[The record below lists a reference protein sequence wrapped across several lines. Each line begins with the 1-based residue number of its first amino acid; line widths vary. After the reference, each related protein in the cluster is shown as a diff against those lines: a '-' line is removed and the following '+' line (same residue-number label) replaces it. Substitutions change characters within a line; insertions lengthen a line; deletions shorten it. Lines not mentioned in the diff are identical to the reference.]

1 MPENQEP
8 QYHGAIFWIEV
19 DKIRPNPFQPRHEF
33 DEDKLTALA
42 DSIRQYGVLQPL
54 VVTRQESFDEAG
66 NMTVSYELIA
76 GERRWRASQIAGI
89 RQIPALIRED
99 EQSDK
104 LKLEM
109 AIIENLQREDLN
121 PVDRARAFARL
132 VDDFGLKHIDVAKRI
147 GKSRE
152 FVSNSIRILALPE
165 TMIQALLERKI
176 TEGHTRPLLMLTDRP
191 AEQATFFQ
199 ELLTKKINVRQAEH
213 LARRIAYDR
222 VRKKEYF
229 VPPDIIELEQKLSEQ
244 LGTRVRVERN
254 ALGGQVLIDF
264 FTNDDLAGILA
275 LLAAKRAQAENPEA
289 AAAAEQTAL
298 EAEAAAQPVAEEVDD
313 SDLYN
318 INNFT
323 I

>member
-1 MPENQEP
+1 MGEEKKRKKQKGEGGFIKNPGGEFWNP
-8 QYHGAIFWIEV
+8 GA
-19 DKIRPNPFQPRHEF
+19 RPRPSP
-33 DEDKLTALA
+33 
-42 DSIRQYGVLQPL
+42 
-54 VVTRQESFDEAG
+54 
-66 NMTVSYELIA
+66 
-76 GERRWRASQIAGI
+76 
-89 RQIPALIRED
+89 
-99 EQSDK
+99 
-104 LKLEM
+104 
-109 AIIENLQREDLN
+109 
-121 PVDRARAFARL
+121 RL